1 MIATYRVLSAAL
13 SYPSETLQ
21 SAAGEMADALKA
33 DRLLPP
39 AHIAAVSALIGD
51 IAKTDLLDAQSQYVE
66 LFDRTKSLSLHLF
79 EHVHGESRDRGQ
91 AMVSLLARYQEA
103 GLDVVGAELPDF
115 IPLFLEFLSI
125 LPANDAR
132 AMLAEPAHILAALA
146 ERLRARKSHYATL
159 FEALVALS
167 QVKPDA
173 ETLALLRE
181 EKIEDPSDLVA
192 LDAAW
197 EETEV
202 RFGPGDAATDNCPR
216 VSDMLKKMDA
226 PVEKSASHTLPGLPS

>member
-13 SYPSETLQ
+13 SYPGEALQ
-21 SAAGEMADALKA
+21 SAANEMAEAL
-33 DRLLPP
+33 RGEHLLSP
-39 AHIAAVSALIGD
+39 AHIAAVCALIDD
-51 IAKTDLLDAQSQYVE
+51 IAKTDLIDAQSRYVD

-91 AMVSLLARYQEA
+91 AMVSLLARYQQA
-103 GLDVVGAELPDF
+103 GLDVAGNELPDF

-125 LPANDAR
+125 LPVKEAR
-132 AMLAEPAHILAALA
+132 AMLTEPAHILAALA
-146 ERLRARKSHYATL
+146 ERLRARKSNYAVV
-159 FEALVALS
+159 FEALTALS
-167 QVKPDA
+167 QVEPDV
-173 ETLALLRE
+173 ETLAQLRE

-202 RFGPGDAATDNCPR
+202 RFGPDDTASDNCPR
-216 VSDMLKKMDA
+216 VTDMLKKIDV
-226 PVEKSASHTLPGLPS
+226 PIESFEFQILPGMPS